1 MPLISRR
8 TYLKR
13 RVAVFTSLAL
23 VLGGGI
29 YIPTAL
35 LSPLDPVAAQS
46 VHYATPASTAATL
59 DWPSGTSSAVG
70 AADVPG
76 ILASNGTTEPRPIAS
91 ISKVITS
98 LVVLDE
104 KPLKP
109 GSSGPDITF
118 DATDAALYDSYRA
131 KLGTV
136 KPVHAGLVLSQLQL
150 MQVVL
155 VSSANNYA
163 DSLSRW
169 AFGSRAAFLAATKAW
184 LAAHSLTGT
193 TLLEP
198 TGMNPGN
205 TSTASDLVS
214 IGKLVLANPVL
225 AAIVSTKSVT
235 VPEVGVLTNTNKL
248 LGIDGIDGIKT
259 GTLREAGAC
268 LLFAATVPVGSR
280 SVTVVGAVLGGEDHR
295 ALDAAVR
302 SLLDSVADGFEE
314 VTLTHAGDE
323 FAHYRTPWAGQAAAV
338 AGSDETVALWRGT
351 PVHATVDTVPLRT
364 GLRGAAVGAVTFT
377 IGSRTIKIPLT
388 LDRDIADPGPWWR
401 LTNP

>member
-1 MPLISRR
+1 
-8 TYLKR
+8 
-13 RVAVFTSLAL
+13 
-23 VLGGGI
+23 
-29 YIPTAL
+29 
-35 LSPLDPVAAQS
+35 
-46 VHYATPASTAATL
+46 
-59 DWPSGTSSAVG
+59 
-70 AADVPG
+70 
-76 ILASNGTTEPRPIAS
+76 
-91 ISKVITS
+91 
-98 LVVLDE
+98 
-104 KPLKP
+104 
-109 GSSGPDITF
+109 
-118 DATDAALYDSYRA
+118 
-131 KLGTV
+131 
-136 KPVHAGLVLSQLQL
+136 
-150 MQVVL
+150 L

-163 DSLSRW
+163 DSLARW
-169 AFGSRAAFLAATKAW
+169 AFGSRSAFLAATKTW

-214 IGKLVLANPVL
+214 IGKLVLADPVL

-235 VPEVGVLTNTNKL
+235 VPQIGVLTNTNKL

-280 SVTVVGAVLGGEDHR
+280 SVTVVGAVLGGADHH

-314 VTLTHAGDE
+314 VTLTHAGEE
-323 FAHYRTPWAGQAAAV
+323 FAHYRMPWAGQAAAI
-338 AGSDETVALWRGT
+338 ADSDETVVAWRGS

-377 IGSRTIKIPLT
+377 IGGRTVKIPLT
-388 LDRDIADPGPWWR
+388 LDRDIDDPGPWWR